1 MKSRFGAV
9 FLAAAFIIICGQFI
23 TTNANLDNSAAS
35 IIALNVDATEAPR
48 KLFHTRM
55 SMPATPG
62 PMTLVYPKWIP
73 GEHGPTGPIIN
84 LAGLKITA
92 GGKTISWRRDDVD
105 MYAVHLEVPSAGQEI
120 SVAFGFILAS

>member
-23 TTNANLDNSAAS
+23 TTKANLNNSAAS
-35 IIALNVDATEAPR
+35 IITLNVDATEAPR
-48 KLFHTRM
+48 KLFHARM
-55 SMPATPG
+55 TMPALPG

-84 LAGLKITA
+84 LSGLKITT
-92 GGKTISWRRDDVD
+92 GGKTIIWRRDDVD
-105 MYAVHLEVPSAGQEI
+105 MYAFHFEVPAAAKEI
-120 SVAFGFILAS
+120 QVALD